1 MGPIARARLSR
12 RTRTRAAAEGG
23 FTLIE
28 LLISMFILVIIV
40 TSLTSVLV
48 SASHTEIDTNK
59 RFQAQLNDR
68 TGLVTLRREI
78 HCASAVT
85 QDDSLA
91 SPLNP
96 GTAYSAITVTLPAQC
111 ATATG
116 GVTTYAT
123 WCTAQSTLNA
133 SDWALFRVTSTA
145 LPPPTCATAG
155 TVKWIDYLTT
165 STPFCLPDTT
175 HACGTPAVFKPTNS
189 LPLLHVSL
197 PVNLN
202 GPGFTKDSY
211 NLVDD
216 IALKNGARS

>member
-1 MGPIARARLSR
+1 MGSIARARLSR
-12 RTRTRAAAEGG
+12 RARTRVAAEGG

-28 LLISMFILVIIV
+28 LLISMVILVIIV

-59 RFQAQLNDR
+59 RFQAQVNDR

-85 QDDSLA
+85 QSDAGTTVLT
-91 SPLNP
+91 P

-111 ATATG
+111 ATASG

-145 LPPPTCATAG
+145 LPLPRAPRREPSSG
-155 TVKWIDYLTT
+155 STT
-165 STPFCLPDTT
+165 
-175 HACGTPAVFKPTNS
+175 
-189 LPLLHVSL
+189 
-197 PVNLN
+197 
-202 GPGFTKDSY
+202 
-211 NLVDD
+211 
-216 IALKNGARS
+216 